1 MQTFRQLPALIEP
14 LPVMSAQ
21 RLAVMVAKIGC
32 IIFVV
37 EFLIMF
43 ALYGIEDSVTVLEG
57 ALDATILTL
66 VASPL
71 IYAWVARPF
80 AAEAAAARE
89 KLTLQLKETQM
100 LLGQN
105 VRLKDSLQEFTAASA
120 DIHERTLQRIGADLH
135 DGPAQSLTFSLLHID
150 RLLRA
155 LDRSDTTTLNDN
167 ITELRRVIYE
177 TSHEIR
183 GISTDLA
190 LPELRAM
197 SLREVVE
204 LAVHRH
210 RMTTGGAVSISFQ
223 TAAVVT
229 QMQKACIYRVVQESL
244 SNASKHGKAHSIE
257 IAIQDCPGL
266 TVTITDRGSGFD
278 PNCVVNKGLGLLG
291 MRARVEALRGRFEV
305 RSSPSQGTTVIA
317 TFDEAASIPGAD
329 NG

>member
-1 MQTFRQLPALIEP
+1 MQLFRQLPNPIDP
-14 LPVMSAQ
+14 LPVVSAH
-21 RLAVMVAKIGC
+21 RLAVMVAKIAS

-43 ALYGIEDSVTVLEG
+43 ALYGLEYSVTVLDG
-57 ALDATILTL
+57 TLDATILTL

-71 IYAWVARPF
+71 IYVWVARPF
-80 AAEAAAARE
+80 ATDAAAARE
-89 KLTLQLKETQM
+89 KLSLQLQETQM
-100 LLGQN
+100 LLSQN
-105 VRLKDSLQEFTAASA
+105 VRLKDSLQEFSAASA

-150 RLLRA
+150 RLLRTVE
-155 LDRSDTTTLNDN
+155 RSDTSALNDH

-177 TSHEIR
+177 TSREIR

-210 RMTTGGAVSISFQ
+210 RMTTGGEASISFQ

-244 SNASKHGKAHSIE
+244 SNASRHGKARSID
-257 IAIQDCPGL
+257 IAIEDCPAL

-278 PNCVVNKGLGLLG
+278 PDGVVNKGLGLLG
-291 MRARVEALRGRFEV
+291 MRARVEALRGRFII
-305 RSSPSQGTTVIA
+305 RSSPNQGTTVVA
-317 TFDEAASIPGAD
+317 TFDEAAAIPGAD
-329 NG
+329 YG